1 MGVGTTSP
9 WAKLSINPISADGSA
24 PALAIGSST
33 ATSFVVTN
41 AGKVGAGTTTPTA
54 TLSIG
59 ATTGNGLQF
68 SGTNS
73 SYFNINADGEI
84 TAGNNKSQTFQT
96 TYRFGNGIG
105 GPNGGNGD
113 FFVIDAGS
121 DNTNVGAFRVGS
133 EFIVKKSITGTGGQ
147 VGVGTTTPPGSIGSQ
162 YTALTSFSASS
173 PQLALSAG
181 AGLAQWAFRNAGGN
195 FYLSTTTVAGTSTTT
210 LAALSINGTTGGLS
224 LGTTTAGSLKV
235 NSSGLV
241 YADPSGGGAG
251 YSTVTDDTNGT
262 LTQRSTLSFLGTGIN
277 CVDNAGNSSTD
288 CTVNAGAAT
297 AAGNNNEIQFNT
309 GDALDSDTAFVWDNA
324 NNRLGVG
331 TSTPLATLSA
341 SSTSDT
347 IATAIF
353 DQRGLGGLLT
363 LQQAGTDKL
372 TVANSG
378 ALSIFTTTGDTVKT
392 STGGSKVVD
401 FDYTGSTFASTTASN
416 GNVTI
421 NDGVINGQGVIS
433 ATTTVTNANVGVGGH
448 AILRTNGQYVIIHG
462 GGSAT
467 ASVWNGRT
475 SGTMS
480 ALATNVVSAG
490 SVGAGSISLKRPD
503 GRYLIIQG
511 GATTATSVF
520 DPMGVVAVTAGPA
533 LTGSAATGT
542 AAALLPNGRY
552 LVLVGATANWGVYDP
567 GLTPSA
573 GYTNVSSGGT
583 TWGAGTHILQRDDG
597 TFLIYAGGTTQTF
610 IYNPYQ
616 GANGAMI
623 AGPTSPTQVTGGAFS
638 IRRADGLFLTLPG
651 IANQS
656 FVYNPVGT
664 TTTNALGSFSG
675 NLGVGP
681 TGALSEGAAQTMWR
695 QDGRYMLITATTS
708 GSALLTNVVDPGA
721 GLPGSAGAQN
731 PIFTTSGVPTMT
743 AGAVGLGMSAFMMP
757 DGRYAIIRGAG
768 NTIDIYDMNFET
780 GVNTSGTNEAY
791 YESECIASP
800 SLSPNST
807 LNWTSNQE
815 GEIKVYARTATS
827 PSLCSS
833 ATYIPIGNSGDLIG
847 ATSTANNMVQFKF
860 EFKREL
866 PKFLDQEWGLR
877 KGGITRYRRVNADPV
892 LFDVRVDNGA
902 VLHRSQFDF
911 GNSISSTTAPAS
923 GPVVVNIRN
932 DSNRNNALALIQSYY
947 DTTTN
952 TTNAG
957 YANGTTTSHAIMTT
971 GTASTT
977 LVIKRPDGKWI
988 VIAGN
993 TTANAMVYDEATQ
1006 AFTANA
1012 TVPTTQIG
1020 IGALSFKRPDGKF
1033 LIVTA
1038 SGVASST
1045 TNIYDPIA
1053 NTFTAGP
1060 GLASQTGTT
1069 GAGEGASAISLPNGR
1084 VLIMHGGG
1092 TSASSIY
1099 DPVNNSMTVGPQA
1112 LSAATTV
1119 TTVGSGSLWIPR
1131 QNGTYLFLPGMATTM
1146 QPSPAGASCAAV
1158 RTTTNIFNPYTMR
1171 FSFTGAPAQ
1180 TAGGTG
1186 PGAFAFQRKDGQ
1198 WVIIKGG
1205 ATAINCASVNTT
1217 QIYNPISNQALVAGP
1232 TFTAPNIGPGPG
1244 AHAIPRPDGSW
1255 LIVHGMPIMATTSV
1269 PRTGEL
1275 GIVGTTTTHIYVE
1288 EAGGLTSVGDQSTIG
1303 AFIPGPSY
1311 ISNTASGATSFQR
1324 ADGKFVTISG
1334 AATTTTST
1342 AVQVYDAGWVA
1353 SGIYKSEQ
1361 MDLSPVGTK
1370 LTSNSTL
1377 VWKSNMSSTPTG
1389 GISAEVRTARNQAEL
1404 GTSSPR
1410 QIVNGGLINP
1420 DTDDAWLQ
1428 INFNFRRTFSSY
1440 GGIYTDVWGSNTM
1453 AYPLRPFVTPVLYE
1467 YKVSEDKDIIN
1478 LQADGLSVF
1487 RVSTN
1492 GDVYTQAGG
1501 TINTSGADLAER
1513 YTSQETLEFGD
1524 VVVIDPLN
1532 DHAVKKSKYQY
1543 EPTMVGVVSTDPG
1556 FISGAYTEN
1565 SYPIGLIGRVP
1576 VKVSTENGNIQVGDY
1591 LTTSSVPG
1599 VAMKATLSGRV
1610 LGKALESIDPSKL
1623 EDCPASDLYIPGRK
1637 CTKIMMFVNL
1647 IDYGGLSVDTAM
1659 SDWKMLREAKLMKEA
1674 QDMGLSYTPSA
1685 DGRLATSSPIA
1696 TVSQHDAEI
1705 LEFLTLLKADRQ
1717 NGVVSSSELFT
1728 DKLSVVTRIIS
1739 PEIITKIVKSEK
1751 IEGLDVNVNN
1761 INTKTL
1767 TTETI
1772 SGPGGLSMSLVDGKL
1787 VIRGRRLVTTIATT
1801 TNNIATTTDITN
1813 VDMASSTENNLA
1825 NVIFST
1831 DTASTTEDISTTTDT
1846 ISTTTP
1852 DVLVTEEYEEVITIS
1867 FDTEGNAYFAG
1878 EVVADKVSTGGL
1890 AVTGVASF
1898 AGGLEVNSIG
1908 NASTTIAMLS
1918 DVDFFGRPYFT
1929 SDTGGTAV
1937 IKGGAK
1943 TVDVV
1948 FDREYVA
1955 TPIVNASMVFGTST
1969 EDADIE
1975 AIFEKG
1981 VRFVVTNRTE
1991 KGFTIR
1997 INTNLEEDVEFS
2009 WTAIAVK
2016 DAKVFTS
2023 RSADITPI
2031 VENVDT
2037 ATTTPV
2043 VTGDNGTTTPIVID
2057 NSTTTQPVI
2066 DNSTTT
2072 PEVLGGNSSTTPIT
2086 NSEQNTVNQNSSVG
2100 GIDNITTQP
2109 IEEAPLPPS
2118 EEAPSN

>member
-1 MGVGTTSP
+1 
-9 WAKLSINPISADGSA
+9 
-24 PALAIGSST
+24 
-33 ATSFVVTN
+33 
-41 AGKVGAGTTTPTA
+41 
-54 TLSIG
+54 
-59 ATTGNGLQF
+59 
-68 SGTNS
+68 
-73 SYFNINADGEI
+73 
-84 TAGNNKSQTFQT
+84 
-96 TYRFGNGIG
+96 
-105 GPNGGNGD
+105 
-113 FFVIDAGS
+113 
-121 DNTNVGAFRVGS
+121 
-133 EFIVKKSITGTGGQ
+133 
-147 VGVGTTTPPGSIGSQ
+147 
-162 YTALTSFSASS
+162 
-173 PQLALSAG
+173 
-181 AGLAQWAFRNAGGN
+181 
-195 FYLSTTTVAGTSTTT
+195 
-210 LAALSINGTTGGLS
+210 
-224 LGTTTAGSLKV
+224 
-235 NSSGLV
+235 
-241 YADPSGGGAG
+241 
-251 YSTVTDDTNGT
+251 
-262 LTQRSTLSFLGTGIN
+262 
-277 CVDNAGNSSTD
+277 
-288 CTVNAGAAT
+288 
-297 AAGNNNEIQFNT
+297 
-309 GDALDSDTAFVWDNA
+309 
-324 NNRLGVG
+324 
-331 TSTPLATLSA
+331 
-341 SSTSDT
+341 
-347 IATAIF
+347 
-353 DQRGLGGLLT
+353 LLT

-392 STGGSKVVD
+392 STGGSKVND

-421 NDGVINGQGVIS
+421 SDGVINGQGVIS

-448 AILRTNGQYVIIHG
+448 VVLRTNGQYVIIHG

-467 ASVWNGRT
+467 ASVWNGIT

-480 ALATNVVSAG
+480 ALGTNVVSTG

-503 GRYLIIQG
+503 GRYYIIHG

-520 DPMGVVAVTAGPA
+520 DPMARTAPVAGSA
-533 LTGSAATGT
+533 LTGNAATGT

-567 GLTPSA
+567 GLAPSA

-616 GANGAMI
+616 GANGVMI
-623 AGPTSPTQVTGGAFS
+623 AGPTAPTQVTGGAFS

-656 FVYNPVGT
+656 FVYNPVAT
-664 TTTNALGSFSG
+664 TTTNALGSFSN

-708 GSALLTNVVDPGA
+708 GSTLLTNVVDPGA
-721 GLPGSAGAQN
+721 GLPGSSGAQN
-731 PIFTTSGVPTMT
+731 PTFTTSGVPTMT

-768 NTIDIYDMNFET
+768 NTVDIYDMNFET

-815 GEIKVYARTATS
+815 GEIKAYVRTATS

-866 PKFLDQEWGLR
+866 PRFLDQEWGLR

-902 VLHRSQFDF
+902 VIHRSQFDF

-952 TTNAG
+952 LTNSG
-957 YANGTTTSHAIMTT
+957 FTNGTTSTHAPLVTA
-971 GTASTT
+971 TASTT
-977 LVIKRPDGKWI
+977 LVMKRPDGKWI
-988 VIAGN
+988 IIAS
-993 TTANAMVYDEATQ
+993 NATPNAQVYDEATQ
-1006 AFTANA
+1006 TFTANT
-1012 TVPTTQIG
+1012 TVPTTQIA
-1020 IGALSFKRPDGKF
+1020 IGAIAFKRPDGKF

-1060 GLASQTGTT
+1060 NLASQTGTT
-1069 GAGEGASAISLPNGR
+1069 GAGEGASAIALPNGR

-1119 TTVGSGSLWIPR
+1119 TTVGAGSLWIPR
-1131 QNGTYLFLPGMATTM
+1131 QNGTYLFLPGMATTI
-1146 QPSPAGASCAAV
+1146 QPSPAGNACAAV

-1180 TAGGTG
+1180 TTGGTG

-1198 WVIIKGG
+1198 WVIVKGG
-1205 ATAINCASVNTT
+1205 ATAVSCAGVNTT
-1217 QIYNPISNQALVAGP
+1217 QIYNPLSNTALLAGP
-1232 TFTAPNIGPGPG
+1232 TLVGGGAGPG
-1244 AHAIPRPDGSW
+1244 AHALPRPDGSW
-1255 LIVHGMPIMATTSV
+1255 LIVLGMNTMATSSNPTYV
-1269 PRTGEL
+1269 G
-1275 GIVGTTTTHIYVE
+1275 GGNMGTTTTNIYVE
-1288 EAGGLTSVGDQSTIG
+1288 ELGADGGSGIAGNLGTMLAGPAYLTNVG
-1303 AFIPGPSY
+1303 A
-1311 ISNTASGATSFQR
+1311 GATSFQR
-1324 ADGKFVTISG
+1324 ADGKFVTITGSATSTAVM
-1334 AATTTTST
+1334 AATTT
-1342 AVQVYDAGWVA
+1342 VQMYDAGWVA

-1370 LTSNSTL
+1370 LNSNSTL
-1377 VWKSNMSSTPTG
+1377 VWKANVATTPTG

-1404 GTSSPR
+1404 GTSTPR

-1420 DTDDAWLQ
+1420 DTDDTWLQ
-1428 INFNFRRTFSSY
+1428 INFNFRRTFQSY
-1440 GGIYTDVWGSNTM
+1440 GGIYTDVWGSNAM
-1453 AYPLRPFVTPVLYE
+1453 AYPQRPFVTPTLYE
-1467 YKVSEDKDIIN
+1467 YKVSEDKDIID

-1513 YTSQETLEFGD
+1513 YTSQEPLEFGD

-1576 VKVSTENGNIQVGDY
+1576 VKVSTENGMVQVGDY

-1623 EDCPASDLYIPGRK
+1623 EDCPASDLYVPGRK

-1659 SDWKMLREAKLMKEA
+1659 SDWKMLREARLMKEA
-1674 QDMGLSYTPSA
+1674 QDMGLTYIPST

-1696 TVSQHDAEI
+1696 SISQHDAEI
-1705 LEFLTLLKADRQ
+1705 LEFLTLLKQERQ

-1761 INTKTL
+1761 VNTKTL
-1767 TTETI
+1767 TAETI
-1772 SGPGGLSMSLVDGKL
+1772 SGPGGLTMSLVDGKL
-1787 VIRGRRLVTTIATT
+1787 VIKGKRLVTSVSTSTIALASTT
-1801 TNNIATTTDITN
+1801 PDI
-1813 VDMASSTENNLA
+1813 ASSTENTIDALNLA
-1825 NVIFST
+1825 TTTEDMATST
-1831 DTASTTEDISTTTDT
+1831 DIELASTTPE
-1846 ISTTTP
+1846 
-1852 DVLVTEEYEEVITIS
+1852 VVVTEEYEEVITIS
-1867 FDTEGNAYFAG
+1867 FDTSGNAYFAG

-1890 AVTGVASF
+1890 SVSGVASF
-1898 AGGLEVNSIG
+1898 AGGLEVSSIG
-1908 NASTTIAMLS
+1908 NASTTVAMLS
-1918 DVDFFGRPYFT
+1918 DVNFFGRPYFT
-1929 SDTGGTAV
+1929 SDTGGMAV

-1943 TVDVV
+1943 TVDIV

-1955 TPIVNASMVFGTST
+1955 TPIVNASFVFGTTT

-1975 AIFEKG
+1975 AIFEKDI
-1981 VRFVVTNRTE
+1981 RFVVTNRTE

-1997 INTNLEEDVEFS
+1997 INKNLEEDVVFN
-2009 WTAIAVK
+2009 WTAIAVT
-2016 DAKVFTS
+2016 DSKVFTS
-2023 RSADITPI
+2023 RTVDITPI
-2031 VENVDT
+2031 VDNNTNATTTPNVVGDNG
-2037 ATTTPV
+2037 TTTPV
-2043 VTGDNGTTTPIVID
+2043 VTGGGDNG
-2057 NSTTTQPVI
+2057 
-2066 DNSTTT
+2066 TTT
-2072 PEVLGGNSSTTPIT
+2072 PEVLGDNSTTTPIT
-2086 NSEQNTVNQNSSVG
+2086 IVDDESNNSSAG
-2100 GIDNITTQP
+2100 NITPENSSNSGSINNPETTP
-2109 IEEAPLPPS
+2109 IVPEVMPEPVVNEPASNPEAPVENPT
-2118 EEAPSN
+2118 N